1 MSRLV
6 YIIFLLVVVEGSRNT
21 LDQNTETNASEAKV
35 EAERLGIAEAIPAY
49 LNPKLKN
56 EDLLKGINF
65 ASGGSGYDPLTAKL
79 VKVVS
84 LSDQLKYFQ
93 EYKEKIKGIVG
104 EEKANFIVKNSLYL
118 VVASSNDIAHT
129 YTARSLKYNRTSY
142 ADYLAGFSSEFV
154 RELYGLGARRIGVFS
169 AVPVGCVPAARTVH
183 GRLKR
188 KCSDK
193 LNEVARHFNV
203 KMFPTLEA
211 LGKELPD
218 SKIAFIDVYDTLND
232 MIENPKNYGFEV
244 SNRGCCGTG
253 LLEVLFL
260 CNKIN
265 PFTCKN
271 SSSYIFWD
279 SYHPTEKAYQIIVDK
294 LLGKYIKQL
303 V

>member
-1 MSRLV
+1 LSNVSSDIAFVIHVGTTYGFCLMK
-6 YIIFLLVVVEGSRNT
+6 YM
-21 LDQNTETNASEAKV
+21 A
-35 EAERLGIAEAIPAY
+35 AERLGIAEAIPAY